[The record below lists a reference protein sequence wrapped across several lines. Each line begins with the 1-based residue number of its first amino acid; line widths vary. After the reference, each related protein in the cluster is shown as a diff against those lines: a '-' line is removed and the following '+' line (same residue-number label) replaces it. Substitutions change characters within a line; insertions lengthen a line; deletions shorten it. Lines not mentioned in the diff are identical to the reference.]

1 VQRVA
6 GTRGEGPGVP
16 SRPALVAISALGIG
30 FALVGAE
37 SNDKNGKS
45 QPRSKMTDDSKKE
58 MVEIQP
64 VTCTR
69 NFSDCGQIRSA

>member
-1 VQRVA
+1 MQRVA

-16 SRPALVAISALGIG
+16 SCPALVAISAL
-30 FALVGAE
+30 ASALLVGAE

-45 QPRSKMTDDSKKE
+45 QPRRKMADDSKKE
-58 MVEIQP
+58 MVEIQS